1 MAAVVV
7 SHALV
12 ATAVM
17 MAAKAKA
24 VPAVKVAMMAA
35 QATTVAPETSS
46 ADLGK
51 RTRHT
56 EAVSTGTRVRVRH
69 GFESGKHTFR
79 SNMKVANAWNSRR
92 PATWHGAKTGG
103 CCAACARIVACFLG
117 HSLLKQ
123 HSTIRHFSTIAA
135 DWRVAELAEQVYAR
149 VKGVRLDVGKE

>member
-1 MAAVVV
+1 MVAARAATV
-7 SHALV
+7 AV
-12 ATAVM
+12 ATVH
-17 MAAKAKA
+17 
-24 VPAVKVAMMAA
+24 
-35 QATTVAPETSS
+35 SS
-46 ADLGK
+46 ADLGT